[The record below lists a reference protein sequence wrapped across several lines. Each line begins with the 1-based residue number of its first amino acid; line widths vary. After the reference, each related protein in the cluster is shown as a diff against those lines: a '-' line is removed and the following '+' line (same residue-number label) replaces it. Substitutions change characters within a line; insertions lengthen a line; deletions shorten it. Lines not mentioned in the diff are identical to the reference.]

1 MTREEQAKL
10 WARRIAVWKA
20 SGLSRRAYCERES
33 LSYDAHRRWSYR
45 LRAGD
50 GQAELLPVARFVPIA
65 IGAQTGKPKSVL
77 SVQREPASDPIEIRL
92 RGGRTLMLGAQFDE
106 AAVARVVR
114 LLETL

>member
-1 MTREEQAKL
+1 MAREEQTKL
-10 WARRIAVWKA
+10 WARRIAGWKA

-45 LRAGD
+45 LRDGD
-50 GQAELLPVARFVPIA
+50 GQSEPLAAARLVPIA
-65 IGAQTGKPKSVL
+65 IRGQEGKPKSIL
-77 SVQREPASDPIEIRL
+77 SVPREPVSEPIEIRL
-92 RGGRTLMLGAQFDE
+92 RGGRTLMLGARFEE